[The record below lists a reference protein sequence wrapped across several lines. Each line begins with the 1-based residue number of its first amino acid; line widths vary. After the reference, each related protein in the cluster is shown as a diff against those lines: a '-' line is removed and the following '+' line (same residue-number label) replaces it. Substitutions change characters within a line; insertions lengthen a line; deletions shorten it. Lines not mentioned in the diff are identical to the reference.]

1 MGRLGFQSKYYFWT
15 EVCAPAFTFGLPRTM
30 SLPPSIILSCSLLS
44 SLSNPPSAVIIIFF
58 FYQIRSHGASYK
70 NQQSSSGRSSRG
82 PVRSILVN
90 LPPSG
95 SNVSHSERPFERQRS
110 ATFRQVGVLLAEK
123 KKKETP
129 AAALNQRSHPETLD
143 KHTAPAFLSGPVGLW
158 GREVCA

>member
-1 MGRLGFQSKYYFWT
+1 MGRLRFQSKYYFWT

-44 SLSNPPSAVIIIFF
+44 SLSNPPSAVIFYLFIF

-90 LPPSG
+90 QPPSG

-123 KKKETP
+123 KKRD
-129 AAALNQRSHPETLD
+129 A
-143 KHTAPAFLSGPVGLW
+143 SGGPKSAVSP
-158 GREVCA
+158 